1 MKWNFKIIGH
11 EGDKK
16 CKLVR
21 GKEFTNR
28 NLNVADLCAGLEVPM
43 LKISA
48 EYKKNIF
55 AHRYTAL

>member
-1 MKWNFKIIGH
+1 MKWNFKIIGY

-21 GKEFTNR
+21 GKEFINR
-28 NLNVADLCAGLEVPM
+28 NLNVVDLCVGLEVLM
-43 LKISA
+43 LKILV

-55 AHRYTAL
+55 VYRYIVL